1 MCNGISEKASTGCA
15 EAFRTS
21 VATGSMR
28 YLSASQVWSRER
40 TAGYE
45 NGKCNLYIPG
55 VAKGDWPKYEDH
67 YDAGKTMPAADTRPD
82 IRVGMLV
89 SVYADRIVF
98 AKREF
103 ESGLPLDD
111 DWVVELPLKQSS
123 FKERAKLSAPP
134 EFPQGAKLSAVRKM
148 TNTRGSKRIA
158 SKSAA
163 ARLRF
168 QRADRCDAALHTF
181 TLEFSK
187 HLLVLLLDI
196 S

>member
-67 YDAGKTMPAADTRPD
+67 YEAGGTPYSTRICATGGFYP
-82 IRVGMLV
+82 R
-89 SVYADRIVF
+89 AHPKF
-98 AKREF
+98 AEPVKASIPF
-103 ESGLPLDD
+103 DDLPL
-111 DWVVELPLKQSS
+111 
-123 FKERAKLSAPP
+123 
-134 EFPQGAKLSAVRKM
+134 GAKTICVTPLDSFG
-148 TNTRGSKRIA
+148 NGG
-158 SKSAA
+158 AA
-163 ARLRF
+163 IV
-168 QRADRCDAALHTF
+168 ADILGD
-181 TLEFSK
+181 
-187 HLLVLLLDI
+187 
-196 S
+196 